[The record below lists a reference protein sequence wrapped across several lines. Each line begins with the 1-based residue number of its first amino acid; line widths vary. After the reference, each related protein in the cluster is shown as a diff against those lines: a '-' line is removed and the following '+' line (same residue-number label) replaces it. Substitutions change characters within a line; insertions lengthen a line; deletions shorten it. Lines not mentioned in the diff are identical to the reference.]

1 MSRAQA
7 QLGMRFTKRWI
18 YTPCYNRSALSKG
31 RRTRRTNSPLETRSP
46 QPSSR
51 LRIRTHVAPDRV
63 DLSRS
68 ATERNEEDR
77 FGKWRG
83 AAPQTQ
89 AGAPCGVCDRHM
101 GDDERCVFSG
111 WIVRRRCAVKKQR
124 GQPTEETIGS
134 GWPLQLLLTR
144 VFLHTEI
151 VPRIH
156 MRYDRAIGR
165 GARQQRQLEIL
176 WRSVNSDVEEVA
188 NRQEGDQRVN
198 GGRGDDAETSCT
210 YCGRDMVDSAGESG
224 DSHAPVLIQCGHGES
239 AHARCMLDRADHIAR
254 GHIGPRPCVAC
265 QSAWLKG
272 SRPPHPAELARGLPM
287 TEQGVKWAAVR
298 SALQFAAL
306 LQRGDLGTEPASYV
320 TTGFT
325 PCSSSW

>member
-1 MSRAQA
+1 
-7 QLGMRFTKRWI
+7 MRFTKRWI

-156 MRYDRAIGR
+156 MRYDRASDR
-165 GARQQRQLEIL
+165 GAPQQRQLEIV

-188 NRQEGDQRVN
+188 NRHEGDQHAH
-198 GGRGDDAETSCT
+198 GGRGDDAEASST
-210 YCGRDMVDSAGESG
+210 YCGRALDGSAGESG
-224 DSHAPVLIQCGHGES
+224 DNHVRVPIPCAQGGSV
-239 AHARCMLDRADHIAR
+239 HARCTLDRVDHIAR
-254 GHIGPRPCVAC
+254 GQADPRPCVAC
-265 QSAWLKG
+265 HSAWPEG
-272 SRPPHPAELARGLPM
+272 SRPPHPPELARGLPI
-287 TEQGVKWAAVR
+287 TEQEGRWAAVR

-306 LQRGDLGTEPASYV
+306 FQRGDLETEPANYV
-320 TTGFT
+320 TNGVH
-325 PCSSSW
+325 PARSNS